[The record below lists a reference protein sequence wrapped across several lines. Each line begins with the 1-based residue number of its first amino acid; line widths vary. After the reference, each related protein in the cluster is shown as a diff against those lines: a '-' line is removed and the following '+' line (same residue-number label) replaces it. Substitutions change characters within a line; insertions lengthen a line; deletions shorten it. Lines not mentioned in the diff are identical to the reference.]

1 MTGASQQMRLNGMWR
16 VDFGLGFRVSA
27 VLGGL
32 VVIGLALILLVF
44 GVSPKDLFSAAKDTL
59 GVLFMV
65 VAVGLVLTVMMAAAK
80 ILDTQ
85 LDRQSKSV
93 WLYIGFHAA
102 NGIATVALTFTLF
115 GISAGVGELA
125 AGDLNIDNINTVIAS
140 LTEQF
145 SMAFM
150 TSVVGLPLSTLMRVV
165 VGVTG
170 KRQGF

>member
-1 MTGASQQMRLNGMWR
+1 MTGVSRQMRPTSMWR
-16 VDFGLGFRVSA
+16 VDFGLGLRASA

-32 VVIGLALILLVF
+32 VVIGLALTLLLF
-44 GVSPKDLFSAAKDTL
+44 GVAPKDLFAAAKDTL
-59 GVLFMV
+59 GVLFIAL
-65 VAVGLVLTVMMAAAK
+65 AVGLVLTVMMAAAK
-80 ILDTQ
+80 ILDIQ

-125 AGDLNIDNINTVIAS
+125 AGDLNIENINTVIAS
-140 LTEQF
+140 LTDQF

-150 TSVVGLPLSTLMRVV
+150 TSVVGLPLSALMRVV
-165 VGVTG
+165 VGVTA

>member
-1 MTGASQQMRLNGMWR
+1 MTGVSQQMRPSGMWR
-16 VDFGLGFRVSA
+16 VDLGLGVRASA

-32 VVIGLALILLVF
+32 VVIGLALILLLF
-44 GVSPKDLFSAAKDTL
+44 GVAPKDLFAAAKDTL
-59 GVLFMV
+59 GLFFIAL
-65 VAVGLVLTVMMAAAK
+65 AVGLVLTVMIATAK
-80 ILDTQ
+80 IRDVK

-93 WLYIGFHAA
+93 WLHIGLHAA

-115 GISAGVGELA
+115 GISAGIGELA
-125 AGDLNIDNINTVIAS
+125 TGDLNIDTINTVIAS
-140 LTEQF
+140 LTDQF

-150 TSVVGLPLSTLMRVV
+150 TSVFGLPLSALMRVV